1 MKYINTAVDKYIIM
15 DLSTLSKEQK
25 YALDLF
31 KRGENVFLSGPG
43 GTGKTKLIECFVQHC
58 VQHNIKHQVCALTGC
73 ATILLPKMC
82 NARTIH
88 SWSGIRLCK
97 GENAKIVENA
107 LKYKKNKSNWK
118 SIRVLIIDEVS
129 MMSLK
134 VFNVLNEI
142 AKRAQFNSTPFGGI
156 QVVFVGDFYQL
167 PPVSSQEDVDSE
179 KFCFESPLWSQLFPL
194 NNVVLLK
201 TIFRQDDPK
210 YKEILLQIRESTLT
224 AENSD
229 LLETYVNREFDP
241 SKYNGIVP
249 TKLYPTRYKTEQLN
263 EKMFSQ
269 LKGKCFQFQYI
280 AKLNCK
286 THLDS
291 NQPLS
296 VNHLMKCSN
305 ISQQMKEF
313 EVRQL
318 MNSSSYPDI
327 LYLKVGA
334 VVMCTINLDMDNGI
348 CNGSQGIITN
358 ILETAQGPVPEVTFV
373 NGIKKQ
379 ISIQYRQS
387 EDYPSI
393 AVGQIPLT
401 LAWALTIHKIQGATL
416 NMATIDVGSQIFEC
430 GQTYVA
436 LSRVKSLDGLYLSAF
451 NSDRIKT
458 NAFVKSFYDSIPH
471 KEYDIPENI
480 FKSFELSEDSYE
492 ESTVKK
498 IIL

>member
-1 MKYINTAVDKYIIM
+1 M
-15 DLSTLSKEQK
+15 DLSTLSTEQK

-31 KRGENVFLSGPG
+31 KRGGNVFLSGPG

-58 VQHNIKHQVCALTGC
+58 IQSNIKHQVCALTGC

-97 GENAKIVENA
+97 GDNSKTVETA
-107 LKYKKNKSNWK
+107 LKYKKNKANWR
-118 SIRVLIIDEVS
+118 SVRVLIIDEVS

-134 VFNVLNEI
+134 VFDVLNEI
-142 AKRAQFNSTPFGGI
+142 AKRAQFDSRPFGGI

-167 PPVSSQEDVDSE
+167 PPVGSHEDINSE
-179 KFCFESPLWSQLFPL
+179 KFCFESPLWSKLFPL
-194 NNVVLLK
+194 DNVVLLK

-210 YKEILLQIRESTLT
+210 YKEVLLQIREAELSS
-224 AENSD
+224 ENSA
-229 LLETYVNREFDP
+229 LLETYVNREFDA

-249 TKLYPTRYKTEQLN
+249 TKLYPTRYKTDQLN
-263 EKMFSQ
+263 ERMFSQ
-269 LKGKCFQFQYI
+269 LEGKCVQFPYISKFQ
-280 AKLNCK
+280 CK
-286 THLDS
+286 TYLDN
-291 NQPLS
+291 NQAIS
-296 VNHLMKCSN
+296 VNHLMKCGN
-305 ISQQMKEF
+305 LSQAMKDF
-313 EVRQL
+313 EIRQL

-327 LYLKVGA
+327 LFLKVGA
-334 VVMCTINLDMDNGI
+334 VVMCTTNLDMDNGI
-348 CNGSQGIITN
+348 CNGSQGIITD
-358 ILETAQGPVPEVTFV
+358 ILETEKGPIPEVTFV

-379 ISIQYRQS
+379 IPIQYRQS

-416 NMATIDVGSQIFEC
+416 NMASIDVGSQIFEC

-451 NSDRIKT
+451 NADRIKT
-458 NAFVKSFYDSIPH
+458 NELVKSFYHSIPD
-471 KEYDIPENI
+471 KDYNIPDNI
-480 FKSFELSEDSYE
+480 FKSFELSEDSYV